1 MEIMDDK
8 MKKDLSGAT
17 PEDLLNEIQQLN
29 EKLKKKTEDLSR
41 ARFRLRKAK
50 ISITRL
56 KEIVAYQRSR
66 IVELHDS

>member
-1 MEIMDDK
+1 MMERK
-8 MKKDLSGAT
+8 GKKDWANAR

-50 ISITRL
+50 VEITRL

-66 IVELHDS
+66 IVELHE

>member
-1 MEIMDDK
+1 MDNK

-17 PEDLLNEIQQLN
+17 TEDLLIEIQQLN

-50 ISITRL
+50 ILITRL

-66 IVELHDS
+66 IVELHV

>member
-1 MEIMDDK
+1 MEMMERK
-8 MKKDLSGAT
+8 VKKDWADAR
-17 PEDLLNEIQQLN
+17 PEDLVNEIQQLN

-50 ISITRL
+50 IEITRL

-66 IVELHDS
+66 IVELHE

>member
-1 MEIMDDK
+1 
-8 MKKDLSGAT
+8 MKNDLTGATAEDLS
-17 PEDLLNEIQQLN
+17 NEIQHVK

-50 ISITRL
+50 VTIARL

-66 IVELHDS
+66 IVELHV

>member
-1 MEIMDDK
+1 MEIK
-8 MKKDLSGAT
+8 EERMKKEVTGSTAEELAV
-17 PEDLLNEIQQLN
+17 EVIQLK

-50 ISITRL
+50 IQITRL

-66 IVELHDS
+66 IVELHA